1 MHKDHRPA
9 CHAFRLE
16 KVKGLPRARAVF
28 DPLLRP
34 RTQTFAKGFGL
45 LLPTGRIGICTL
57 DMGCVGIGIIQL
69 HGADPL
75 NVNWTIIP
83 IVALGSQTNSRRM
96 HMTAST
102 TDLKSML
109 KDPSLLETRAY
120 IGGKWVDGEDGTFD
134 VTNPSRGDVVAKVA
148 NLSRAQ
154 VAGAIAQ
161 AEAAQK
167 EWAKWTGKERAAV
180 MRKWFDLMMANQD
193 DLGMILTAEQ
203 GKPLAEAKG
212 EIAYGASFIEFFGE
226 QAKRIYG
233 ETIPGHQRDK
243 RITVIKQPIGVAAS
257 ITPWNFPNAM
267 ITRKAA
273 PALAAGCAFVA
284 RPAAETPL
292 SAIVMGVLAERA
304 GIPAGVFNVV
314 PSSSSSAIGK
324 EFCENPAVRK
334 LTFTGST
341 EVGRILM
348 KQAADQ
354 VMKCS
359 MELGGNAPFIVF
371 DDADL
376 DAAVEGAILCKF
388 RNNGQ
393 TCVCAN
399 RIYVQAGVYDAFAA
413 KLVKAVEKLKVGDG
427 FEEGVALG
435 PLINPAAGEKVKEH
449 IDDAKAKGAT
459 IALGANG
466 AMDGNFLAPTI
477 MTGVTQDMKVAQEE
491 TFGPLAPLF
500 KFDTEDDVIAM
511 ANDTIFGLAS
521 YFYAK
526 DLSRVYKV
534 AEALEYGI
542 VGVNTGL
549 ISTEVAPFGGVKQSG
564 LGREGSHH
572 GIEDYLE
579 MKYICMSV

>member
-1 MHKDHRPA
+1 MTD
-9 CHAFRLE
+9 
-16 KVKGLPRARAVF
+16 
-28 DPLLRP
+28 
-34 RTQTFAKGFGL
+34 AK
-45 LLPTGRIGICTL
+45 
-57 DMGCVGIGIIQL
+57 
-69 HGADPL
+69 
-75 NVNWTIIP
+75 
-83 IVALGSQTNSRRM
+83 
-96 HMTAST
+96 
-102 TDLKSML
+102 TDLKSLL

-120 IGGKWVDGEDGTFD
+120 IGGQWVDGEDGTFD
-134 VTNPSRGDVVAKVA
+134 VTNPARGDVIAQVAD
-148 NLSRAQ
+148 LSRAQ

-161 AEAAQK
+161 AEKAQK
-167 EWAKWTGKERAAV
+167 DWTSWTGKERAAV
-180 MRKWFDLMMANQD
+180 MRKWFDLMMENQD
-193 DLGMILTAEQ
+193 DLGTILTAEQ

-226 QAKRIYG
+226 EAKRVYG
-233 ETIPGHQRDK
+233 EMIPGHQRDK
-243 RITVIKQPIGVAAS
+243 RIMVMKQPIGVAAS

-273 PALAAGCAFVA
+273 PALAAGCSFVA

-304 GIPAGVFNVV
+304 GIPAGVFNVL
-314 PSSSSSAIGK
+314 PSSSSSAVGK

-341 EVGRILM
+341 EVGRILL

-376 DAAVEGAILCKF
+376 DAAVEGAIMCKF

-413 KLVKAVEKLKVGDG
+413 KLKDRVSKMKVGDG
-427 FEEGVALG
+427 LEEGTDLG
-435 PLINPAAGEKVKEH
+435 PLINPEASDKVREH
-449 IDDAKAKGAT
+449 IKDAVD
-459 IALGANG
+459 NG
-466 AMDGNFLAPTI
+466 AEIILGNAKDDMGGNFFGPTI
-477 MTGVTQDMKVAQEE
+477 VTGVTQDMKVAKEE

-500 KFDTEDDVIAM
+500 KFDDVDDVIAM

-542 VGVNTGL
+542 VGVNTGI
-549 ISTEVAPFGGVKQSG
+549 ISTELAPFGGVKQSG

-579 MKYICMSV
+579 MKYVCLSV